1 MFLLL
6 GGIFVSLQ
14 LVGLLLLSVPSK
26 SYLEG
31 NKSLEVVKPAK
42 DNEVNEGYEDN
53 EDNEGNKGNE
63 GNECN
68 EGSSDN
74 KETGLTIKETI
85 KRKDFWILWT
95 IFMAVQLMQSFINS
109 YQKAF
114 GIKFI
119 NDDVYFSYVGLVSG
133 ILNGGSRIF
142 WGKLYDW
149 KGFKVS

>member
-53 EDNEGNKGNE
+53 EGNKGNKGNE

-119 NDDVYFSYVGLVSG
+119 NDDVYFSYVGLASG